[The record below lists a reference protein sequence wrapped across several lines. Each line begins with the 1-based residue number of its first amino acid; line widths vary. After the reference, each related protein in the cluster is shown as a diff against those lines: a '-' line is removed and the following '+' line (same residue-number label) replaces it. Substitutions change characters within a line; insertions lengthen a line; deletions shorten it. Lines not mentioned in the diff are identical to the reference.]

1 MLVDDHHSF
10 REPLA
15 FMLSREPDLESV
27 AQADSL
33 AAARKFLS
41 DSDCPI
47 DVALV
52 DLDLPDGSGTDFIG
66 DLHRLRPR
74 AAAII
79 LSALSERV
87 RLAKAIE
94 AGADGIMHK
103 SARLSEI
110 LDAVR
115 RLHAGEELLSR
126 NEVAEAFRF
135 LLSERGKAREAQ
147 TMIGTL
153 TPREREVLQLIAEGL
168 GDKEIAV
175 RLHVGVGTV
184 RAHVARVLMK
194 LEVSSRLQALVF
206 AARHGVVEI
215 T

>member
-15 FMLSREPDLESV
+15 FVLSREPDLELV

-33 AAARKFLS
+33 TAARKFLGE
-41 DSDCPI
+41 DSPI

-52 DLDLPDGSGTDFIG
+52 DLDLPDGSGTDFID

-79 LSALSERV
+79 LSALSERG

-94 AGADGIMHK
+94 AGADGLMHK

-126 NEVAEAFRF
+126 NEVTEAFRF
-135 LLSERGKAREAQ
+135 LLKERGKEREAQ
-147 TMIGTL
+147 AMLETL

-168 GDKEIAV
+168 GDKEIAG

-184 RAHVARVLMK
+184 RAHVARILMK

-215 T
+215 

>member
-15 FMLSREPDLESV
+15 FMLSREPDLELV

-33 AAARKFLS
+33 AAARKFLRENGS
-41 DSDCPI
+41 AV

-52 DLDLPDGSGTDFIG
+52 DLDLPDGSGTGFID

-74 AAAII
+74 AAAVI
-79 LSALSERV
+79 LSALSERG
-87 RLAKAIE
+87 RLAQAIE

-110 LDAVR
+110 LESVR

-126 NEVAEAFRF
+126 REVTEAFRY
-135 LLSERGKAREAQ
+135 LLKERGKEREAQ
-147 TMIGTL
+147 AMIGAL

-168 GDKEIAV
+168 GDKEIAA

-184 RAHVARVLMK
+184 RAHVARILMK
-194 LEVSSRLQALVF
+194 LGVSSRLQALVF

>member
-15 FMLSREPDLESV
+15 FMLSREPDLELV

-33 AAARKFLS
+33 TAARKFLS
-41 DSDCPI
+41 DSDFPI

-52 DLDLPDGSGTDFIG
+52 DLDLPDGSGTDFID

-79 LSALSERV
+79 LSALSERG

-126 NEVAEAFRF
+126 NEVAEAFCF

-168 GDKEIAV
+168 GDKEIAG
-175 RLHVGVGTV
+175 RLHVEVGTV